1 MLTALTE
8 SSIQII
14 ETQTQRI
21 KTMAGLVCTQCE
33 CPTDEG
39 AYPLCEDCQ
48 TRLEALLEE
57 LSDKIAAEEAAEDEG
72 PSYYEETDEHRTY

>member
-1 MLTALTE
+1 MLTTLNE

-33 CPTDEG
+33 SSTDEG

-57 LSDKIAAEEAAEDEG
+57 LSDKIAEEAAEEDEG